1 MHVLCVYK
9 QQLTLS
15 GAMGKKLSQI
25 LSIARLTRCI
35 TALPQ
40 NDILALATLILS
52 IPSIAATI
60 IGVFIS
66 YRSFKQFKTLCEL
79 SAGCLPTEN
88 SDHFPSARQSTILP
102 VHRLPSRPSFPY
114 TTGFDAYVIRMPS
127 TVSGRRRML
136 CATCFKR
143 R

>member
-1 MHVLCVYK
+1 VPCVRSCLRYYHCK
-9 QQLTLS
+9 TDQRHQ
-15 GAMGKKLSQI
+15 
-25 LSIARLTRCI
+25 
-35 TALPQ
+35 ALPR

-52 IPSIAATI
+52 IPSITATI

-79 SAGCLPTEN
+79 SAACLPTEN

-102 VHRLPSRPSFPY
+102 VYRLPSRPSFPY
-114 TTGFDAYVIRMPS
+114 TTGFDTCTIRIPS
-127 TVSGRRRML
+127 TMSDRRRTL

-143 R
+143 RQLKRGLHI